1 MERTYDIFEIFPD
14 GLLEWL
20 EFVSG
25 HEAALARAQALAAA
39 SPNEFRVMHLPTN
52 SIVAVFNSKG
62 SAPGSGSD
70 GRTRTR
76 GGSGRAEMRW
86 PRQARRFGL
95 GSARVCADSRRSRI
109 RRSV

>member
-52 SIVAVFNSKG
+52 SIVAVFNSRG
-62 SAPGSGSD
+62 SASESGSD
-70 GRTRTR
+70 ERMRKR
-76 GGSGRAEMRW
+76 GGSGRAEMRL
-86 PRQARRFGL
+86 RQARRFGL